1 MAVPVPSC
9 AIWRQA
15 NGPAS
20 SSLCL
25 VPSGSS
31 IAWLFSF
38 VAIENL
44 AMALTAAALQ
54 GPDVLELWKKTGSVD
69 HENGGRPAT
78 TAAAIRSTPHS
89 CEHASIAAFAIATEQ
104 CTRLQMCTLKNP
116 VFVWAKSKSVFLP
129 VFFETFHFSLLQNQ
143 QLPGRS
149 Y

>member
-1 MAVPVPSC
+1 VPVPSC

-104 CTRLQMCTLKNP
+104 CTIKVTNVHTKKSSFCMGKIKIG
-116 VFVWAKSKSVFLP
+116 VFAC
-129 VFFETFHFSLLQNQ
+129 FFRNFSLFTFAK
-143 QLPGRS
+143 PTVTR
-149 Y
+149 